1 MRMRW
6 GLALGGVL
14 LLAALGCGDDSTGPK
29 PPLDPASAMPDFSLQ
44 DVNPN
49 SATHAQTVSPRQYL
63 NSVSAYYFGAAT

>member
-1 MRMRW
+1 MRKRL

-29 PPLDPASAMPDFSLQ
+29 PPLDPSVPRPDFSLQ

-49 SATHAQTVSPRQYL
+49 SATHDQTVSPRQYL
-63 NSVSAYYFGAAT
+63 NSVSAYYFGSAT